1 MFAQMQVLNKNTQI
15 IFNNKPNLVKK
26 LWKVLRVVA
35 NFKNPLTNTLKDAST
50 FRVFIRRLFK
60 GASTHKTS
68 IVTL

>member
-50 FRVFIRRLFK
+50 FRVFIRGLFK
-60 GASTHKTS
+60 GASTHKTF
-68 IVTL
+68 IVRL